1 VNDEDYCSDQNQQ
14 ADWTL
19 YDTPKSTPVADPSP
33 WRTIK
38 PLEYVGFSRLPDQ
51 IYRKAVRVG
60 FELNVLVLGEQ
71 GVGKNSLINSLFKA
85 NIGGSKYHQNEMVEG
100 LRRSEVCLREN
111 EVNLKLRLVEL
122 PGFAANIDNRDCWKP
137 IVDYLDSQF
146 IQYMKQEN
154 SLLRSSIVDHRPH
167 VCLYFIPPTGHG
179 LRQLDVEII
188 KAIHEKVNIVPL
200 LAKAD
205 SFTIPELS
213 NFRSEVV
220 SDLNLNNISTFSE
233 PLAMIGGE
241 MKSATEGFDFMER
254 SYPWGTIN
262 IQKEEYCDFSKLRN
276 ILLRER
282 TLDLIERTH
291 NVIYQTHRANLL
303 ASLNYA
309 QVMKPT
315 TSELDR
321 IRTMQINFDQIL
333 NAKVGKRQNKLYQL
347 KVSEEEKYQAEMG
360 ALQEEKRKIDEKRR
374 QLQLLKQDHESSEQV
389 VLGTNDSSVVVHNQR
404 DISRNIFG
412 LVSTLRRTKKK

>member
-1 VNDEDYCSDQNQQ
+1 
-14 ADWTL
+14 
-19 YDTPKSTPVADPSP
+19 
-33 WRTIK
+33 
-38 PLEYVGFSRLPDQ
+38 
-51 IYRKAVRVG
+51 
-60 FELNVLVLGEQ
+60 
-71 GVGKNSLINSLFKA
+71 
-85 NIGGSKYHQNEMVEG
+85 
-100 LRRSEVCLREN
+100 
-111 EVNLKLRLVEL
+111 
-122 PGFAANIDNRDCWKP
+122 
-137 IVDYLDSQF
+137 
-146 IQYMKQEN
+146 
-154 SLLRSSIVDHRPH
+154 
-167 VCLYFIPPTGHG
+167 
-179 LRQLDVEII
+179 
-188 KAIHEKVNIVPL
+188 
-200 LAKAD
+200 
-205 SFTIPELS
+205 
-213 NFRSEVV
+213 
-220 SDLNLNNISTFSE
+220 
-233 PLAMIGGE
+233 MIGGE

-303 ASLNYA
+303 TSLNYA